1 MHLIV
6 GLGNPGEEYRQT
18 PHNLGFLTIDELAER
33 ERIRV
38 TRPEGGALVGLGRI
52 AGEEVALVKPLSF
65 MNRSGG
71 PVKALAAKY
80 EVPAKRILVIYD
92 ELALPQGTLRL
103 RLRGSAAGHNG
114 VKSLIASLKTE
125 EFARLRMGVEPKHG
139 RGDAAKYVLRPFRED
154 ALDDWKDMVGRAAD
168 IVRLYLSEGP
178 EKAMTVANRRAQGQ
192 EKEEA

>member
-6 GLGNPGEEYRQT
+6 GLGNPGEEYRLT

-71 PVKALAAKY
+71 PVKTLAAKY
-80 EVPAKRILVIYD
+80 QTPPGRILVIYD
-92 ELALPQGTLRL
+92 ELALPLGALRL
-103 RLRGSAAGHNG
+103 KLRGSAAGHNG
-114 VKSLIASLKTE
+114 VKSLIASLQTD
-125 EFARLRMGVEPKHG
+125 EFARLRLGVEPGRG

-154 ALDDWKDMVGRAAD
+154 ALDDWKEMVGRAAD
-168 IVRLYLSEGP
+168 IARLYLSEGP
-178 EKAMTVANRRAQGQ
+178 EKAMTVANRRAPGQ

>member
-6 GLGNPGEEYRQT
+6 GLGNPGEEYRLT

-52 AGEEVALVKPLSF
+52 AGEEVVLVKPLSF

-71 PVKALAAKY
+71 PVKTLAAKY
-80 EVPAKRILVIYD
+80 QTPPGRILVIYD
-92 ELALPQGTLRL
+92 ELALPFGALRL
-103 RLRGSAAGHNG
+103 KLRGSAAGHNG
-114 VKSLIASLKTE
+114 VRSLIASLQTD
-125 EFARLRMGVEPKHG
+125 EFARLRLGVERGRG

-154 ALDDWKDMVGRAAD
+154 ALDDWKEMVGRAAD
-168 IVRLYLSEGP
+168 IARLYLSEGP
-178 EKAMTVANRRAQGQ
+178 EKAMTVANRRAPGQ